1 MNVWEAI
8 QTRRSIRQY
17 EERPVEE
24 DKLRQILEAM
34 RLAPSAMNAQ
44 NWRFFIITDPKVRAE
59 AAPGLFDAPALIVA
73 AGNGNGTMICGHTAC
88 TVDLTIAMTMGI
100 IQAQE
105 LGLGTCLVA
114 SIPEQRVRDALGLP
128 TDWRIPLVATLGYP
142 AETPAPRPRKPAEQ
156 VCRII

>member
-1 MNVWEAI
+1 M
-8 QTRRSIRQY
+8 T
-17 EERPVEE
+17 
-24 DKLRQILEAM
+24 
-34 RLAPSAMNAQ
+34 
-44 NWRFFIITDPKVRAE
+44 
-59 AAPGLFDAPALIVA
+59 
-73 AGNGNGTMICGHTAC
+73 CGHTAC

>member
-44 NWRFFIITDPKVRAE
+44 NWRFFIITDPKGRAK
-59 AAPGLFDAPALIVA
+59 
-73 AGNGNGTMICGHTAC
+73 
-88 TVDLTIAMTMGI
+88 
-100 IQAQE
+100 
-105 LGLGTCLVA
+105 
-114 SIPEQRVRDALGLP
+114 
-128 TDWRIPLVATLGYP
+128 
-142 AETPAPRPRKPAEQ
+142 RPRDSSTPPP
-156 VCRII
+156 